1 MLRTVLRLVIRK
13 RFDPKVQY
21 IFISMWW
28 FHHDLGIVSTMVCQC
43 SHRNT
48 QNAQSTD
55 QRGFLKQKNQEQMCS
70 CAICGKNSSPLKRQ
84 FKRWRTI
91 CNKYHL
97 MRTLG
102 APRHSNSFKTELHKL
117 AMKAMIKM
125 PLCKI
130 SHHEKNQHGM
140 KAICTDSSQITFTRD
155 LLHCEMW
162 VSKTLKPKGLC
173 HFKLFVWTS
182 KAQEQTVGSKL
193 PKKNNLYWIQ
203 EEHKKLNMQSTVI
216 RQQFII

>member
-117 AMKAMIKM
+117 AMKAMIK
-125 PLCKI
+125 
-130 SHHEKNQHGM
+130 
-140 KAICTDSSQITFTRD
+140 R
-155 LLHCEMW
+155 
-162 VSKTLKPKGLC
+162 C
-173 HFKLFVWTS
+173 HFAKLAIMRKINMGWRQFVRILLKLHLRETCYIVKCESLKLSNQKVCAISSYLFGHPRLKS
-182 KAQEQTVGSKL
+182 KRLARNCLRKTIFIEYKRNI
-193 PKKNNLYWIQ
+193 KNWICR
-203 EEHKKLNMQSTVI
+203 VP
-216 RQQFII
+216 